1 MPRRITVAQS
11 TLNASTVQI
20 INTIRANA
28 SAQYQSQVPVIEQAS
43 DIKDLG
49 AIIYGTPALAN
60 EFINA
65 LINRIALVKVQGM
78 TFNNPYERL
87 KKGFL
92 EYGETVEDIFTEIA
106 KVEWY
111 SAEKGAEREMKR
123 TLPSVHS
130 VFHVMNWKVIYPVT
144 IEDEELKRAFLS
156 EDGVTDLIGRI
167 IDQVYGAHAYDEF
180 LLFKYLLIKSI
191 SKGGMYPVG
200 VGNTATNI
208 KESAK
213 QFRGIS
219 NVLTFPK
226 REYNER
232 HVLNNTPK
240 ERQVIF
246 MDSTFNAQFDVEV
259 LASAFNMDKAEFEGK
274 LTLIDDFTTFD
285 NERWATIREQCDGVE
300 EVTAEELAL
309 MSNVKAVL
317 CDEEWFQIYDNL
329 MRFKDREIAS
339 GLYWNYFLHSW
350 KTVSYSP
357 FANAVVFVEGDAPAD
372 LTEVTLTVTS
382 KDVSEK
388 ATTLTMVADTTT
400 SVAPQSVTF
409 VQTEDLVE
417 AGIGVH
423 PYGAYL
429 VPADKVSTVI
439 KPRVTINGVAYELE
453 TGKAV
458 SAIEAGEELTL
469 AKVVEG

>member
-1 MPRRITVAQS
+1 MPKRITVAQS
-11 TLNASTVQI
+11 TLQASTVQI

-28 SAQYQSQVPVIEQAS
+28 SLSYQNQVPEISKAS
-43 DIKDLG
+43 EITQVG

-60 EFINA
+60 EFLNA

-78 TFNNPYERL
+78 TFNNPYSNM

-92 EYGETVEDIFTEIA
+92 EFGETIENIFTEIA

-111 SAEKGAEREMKR
+111 SAEKGAEREFKR

-130 VFHVMNWKVIYPVT
+130 AFHIVNWRALYPVT
-144 IEDEELKRAFLS
+144 IQNEELKMAFES
-156 EDGVTDLIGRI
+156 ENGVTDLINKI
-167 IDQVYGAHAYDEF
+167 IEQVYGGSEYDEF

-191 SKGGMYPVG
+191 SKGAMYPVG
-200 VGNTATNI
+200 IGNTSTNI

-213 QFRGIS
+213 KFRGIS

-226 REYNER
+226 RDYNER

-246 MDSTFNAQFDVEV
+246 MDSNFNAQFDVEV

-285 NERWATIREQCDGVE
+285 NERWAVIREQSDGLE

-317 CDEEWFQIYDNL
+317 CDEEWFQIYDKL
-329 MRFKDREIAS
+329 MLFKDREVAS
-339 GLYWNYFLHSW
+339 GLYWNYFLHNW
-350 KTVSYSP
+350 KVVSYSP
-357 FANAVVFVEGDAPAD
+357 FANAVVFVEGDAPTA
-372 LTEVTLTVTS
+372 LTSVTATVTS
-382 KDVSEK
+382 KDESEN
-388 ATTLTMVADTTT
+388 AIVFSLVADEST
-400 SVAPQSVTF
+400 SLSPQNCVF

-429 VPADKVSTVI
+429 VPISQKATAF
-439 KPRVTINGVAYELE
+439 KPKLTINGVEYEASATVTADDL
-453 TGKAV
+453 AV
-458 SAIEAGEELTL
+458 GGTVTFAP
-469 AKVVEG
+469 VE